1 MSDNEPEDIS
11 VSESSLERM
20 KAELEELKTKGRAEA
35 SEALKAA
42 RAHGD
47 IRENAEYD
55 AAKQAQGLMEARIRK
70 LEHVIANAVVMQSGD
85 ETTVRPGVIVEVKD
99 DGDTDSYYVAASDE
113 DRIDGVRTVT
123 TSSPMGKALV
133 GRSVG
138 DTVEVD
144 APAGTFSVEVVGIRE
159 A

>member
-70 LEHVIANAVVMQSGD
+70 LEHVIVNAVVMQSGD

-113 DRIDGVRTVT
+113 DRIDGLPTVT